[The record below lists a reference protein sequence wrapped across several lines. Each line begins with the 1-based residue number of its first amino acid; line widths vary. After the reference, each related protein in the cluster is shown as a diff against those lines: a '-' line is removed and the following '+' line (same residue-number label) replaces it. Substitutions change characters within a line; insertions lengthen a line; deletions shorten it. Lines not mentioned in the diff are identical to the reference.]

1 VVETT
6 SPMTRSLSLLLF
18 AFLVILESCS
28 SGKSAYKHGDY
39 YDAVLAAVQRLRQNP
54 DHKKSKEVLSL
65 SYEAALNFLETDA
78 QNQINANANFKW
90 RGAVQDY
97 QRINNLYEQI
107 RTSPGAMKVITNPV
121 NKYKELTDAKTK
133 AAEEVYEAGV
143 QAMLKNTKPDA
154 KQAYFYF
161 KESNDYSPGFREAI
175 EMSNQAE
182 YNATMRVSFDET
194 NASNENFSLQ
204 PAVMQVQRQFLKF
217 YSLNDA
223 RTTKDSIEQN
233 IKLVYKG
240 CNIPLLPS
248 ITSSTEDVEK
258 DIKVGEKDVNG
269 KKEPVYEKAKVKV
282 TTYTRTITA
291 TCGSSIQIVELGG
304 GGTQLSNTVQGTASW
319 SHSWATYKGDA
330 RALSNQLK
338 EMALKKELFPP
349 RDQITENARRDLISN
364 VSGQLKS
371 FYSAY

>member
-1 VVETT
+1 
-6 SPMTRSLSLLLF
+6 MTRSFTILSL
-18 AFLVILESCS
+18 AFLVILDSCS

-39 YDAVLAAVQRLRQNP
+39 YDAVLAAVQRLRQHP
-54 DHKKSKEVLSL
+54 DHKKSKEILGL
-65 SYEAALNFLETDA
+65 SYDAALNFLETDA
-78 QNQINANANFKW
+78 QNQINANASFKW
-90 RGAVQDY
+90 RTAVQDY
-97 QRINNLYEQI
+97 QRINYLYEQI
-107 RTSPGAMKVITNPV
+107 RTSPGAMKVVPSPV
-121 NKYKELTDAKTK
+121 SKYKELTEAKSK

-182 YNATMRVSFDET
+182 YNATMRVSFEET

-204 PAVMQVQRQFLKF
+204 PAIAQVQRQFLKF
-217 YSLNDA
+217 YSSNDA
-223 RTTKDSIEQN
+223 RVTKDAIEQN
-233 IKLVYKG
+233 LKLTYKG

-248 ITSSTEDVEK
+248 ITSSTQDVEK

-269 KKEPVYEKAKVKV
+269 KKEPTYEKAKVKV

-291 TCGSSIQIVELGG
+291 TCGSIVEIIDLSGG
-304 GGTQLSNTVQGTASW
+304 ATQLNNNVQGTASW
-319 SHSWATYKGDA
+319 SHSWATYKGDP
-330 RALSNQLK
+330 RALTNQLK
-338 EMALKKELFPP
+338 EMAGKKELFPP
-349 RDQITENARRDLISN
+349 RDQIMENARRDLLSN
-364 VSGQLKS
+364 VSGQLKN